1 MDNEKDKLL
10 TTCLFFVTIYSV
22 TLLNKA
28 LLKKI
33 FGRLDHKLPTSLRI
47 VVGGAGALILAYKYE
62 LGTRDIDAIPVKS
75 ALSMAEI
82 ERYAR
87 EVAREFSLDY
97 DWLNPYFQSF
107 AHVLP
112 RSYGERLIPVY
123 KGKFLEVFALGPE
136 DLLILK
142 CFAHREKDIGHARLL
157 MKTCKNL
164 SFVDDHLQK
173 MLEENVP
180 NAQEACDF
188 FDDIKSGLGI

>member
-1 MDNEKDKLL
+1 MAVLD
-10 TTCLFFVTIYSV
+10 
-22 TLLNKA
+22 KA

-33 FGRLDHKLPTSLRI
+33 FQSFDRKLQTPLRLI
-47 VVGGAGALILAYKYE
+47 VGGAGALILAYKYE

-75 ALSMAEI
+75 TLSMADI

-87 EVAREFSLDY
+87 EIAKEFSLDY

-107 AHVLP
+107 IHVLP
-112 RSYGERLIPVY
+112 QSYGKRLIPAY
-123 KGKFLEVFALGPE
+123 KGKYLDVFALGPE

-157 MKTCKNL
+157 MKVCKDL
-164 SFVDDHLQK
+164 DFVDNHLQK
-173 MLEENVP
+173 MLEEKIP

-188 FDDIKSGLGI
+188 FDDIRNDLGL